1 MYTAFIMQQGN
12 NDKEI
17 YLTRICL
24 NDNLWNLIE
33 TILIPKDNTKDLDDI
48 PQEVK
53 DAITFIPVS
62 NCKQV
67 LQNALVN

>member
-1 MYTAFIMQQGN
+1 AMTGEVTLRGN
-12 NDKEI
+12 VLPIGGLKEKS
-17 YLTRICL
+17 LAAHRSG
-24 NDNLWNLIE
+24 IE